1 MRAAAASS
9 RFRLLQIFREELGDL
24 FELGNVIGIY
34 GHERLMRFQAGFGQ
48 VFLRNRRFGRRGHV
62 EACTQNGRAFN
73 PCEKVG
79 NTQVIQESALDV
91 GL

>member
-1 MRAAAASS
+1 
-9 RFRLLQIFREELGDL
+9 
-24 FELGNVIGIY
+24 
-34 GHERLMRFQAGFGQ
+34 LMRFQAGFGQ